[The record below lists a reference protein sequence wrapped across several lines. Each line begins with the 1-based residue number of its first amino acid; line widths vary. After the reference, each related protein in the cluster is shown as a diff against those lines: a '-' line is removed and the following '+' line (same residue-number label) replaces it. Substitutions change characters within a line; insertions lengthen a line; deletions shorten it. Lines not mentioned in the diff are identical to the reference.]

1 MRGEK
6 ELKRAETML
15 EATSAPTEINYS
27 KRRRRRPQKRYI
39 IVDTAGKVRAFLHN
53 PEAADSPPNEK
64 RPLTNPATAIGPGQQ
79 PPATGRRTAEERASP
94 APTRA
99 RRRKNAA
106 LRCLIYDIS

>member
-27 KRRRRRPQKRYI
+27 KRRRRPLKRHI

-53 PEAADSPPNEK
+53 PEAADSPPNGK
-64 RPLTNPATAIGPGQQ
+64 RPLTTVPPWPSAQANSHR
-79 PPATGRRTAEERASP
+79 PPARRTADGGGASV
-94 APTRA
+94 TGFRV
-99 RRRKNAA
+99 
-106 LRCLIYDIS
+106 